1 MAVKMKRR
9 VLLLVPAALSGCE
22 ELRTPATLPQAVLAG
37 APGTGAPLRA
47 AVFATAAAFAN
58 QGAALQGRP
67 ADTALAIARL
77 EALEMEV
84 ADRRAWPA
92 LSPSIGF
99 AMRTARD
106 ETRSA
111 LGAAQR
117 AAGGDV
123 VRALSLTASRL
134 RAGDRAGAAAALS
147 ASLFEPGG
155 EATLDRLAAIGPLPA
170 AEQASAALARDV
182 RRLDL
187 DRGWAGA
194 GNWWQAGAPGAIT
207 DGLGLGE

>member
-1 MAVKMKRR
+1 MTTRR
-9 VLLLVPAALSGCE
+9 IFLLAPFALPACE
-22 ELRTPATLPQAVLAG
+22 ELRTPATPPPAVLAG
-37 APGTGAPLRA
+37 APRAGAPMRA
-47 AVFATAAAFAN
+47 AVFATAAAFVN
-58 QGAALQGRP
+58 QGAGLESRP
-67 ADTALAIARL
+67 ADAALAIARL

-92 LSPSIGF
+92 LSPTVAI

-106 ETRSA
+106 ETRAA
-111 LGAAQR
+111 LGIAQR
-117 AAGGDV
+117 APGGDV

-134 RAGDRAGAAAALS
+134 RAGDRAGAAAALP

-155 EATLDRLAAIGPLPA
+155 EATLDRLATLGALPA
-170 AEQASAALARDV
+170 AEQATAALARDV

>member
-1 MAVKMKRR
+1 VIRR
-9 VLLLVPAALSGCE
+9 RAILAAPLGLVACE
-22 ELRTPATLPQAVLAG
+22 ELRTPATPPPAVLAA
-37 APGTGAPLRA
+37 APTAGAPLRA

-58 QGAALQGRP
+58 QGAGLEGRP
-67 ADTALAIARL
+67 ADAALAVARL
-77 EALEMEV
+77 EALQMEV

-92 LSPSIGF
+92 LSPTIVI

-106 ETRSA
+106 ETRAA
-111 LGAAQR
+111 LGIAQR
-117 AAGGDV
+117 APGADV
-123 VRALSLTASRL
+123 VRALSMTAARL
-134 RAGDRAGAAAALS
+134 RAGDRAGAAAALP

-155 EATLDRLAAIGPLPA
+155 EATLDRLAAPGPLPA
-170 AEQASAALARDV
+170 AEQATAALAREV

-194 GNWWQAGAPGAIT
+194 GNWWQGGAPGAIT

>member
-1 MAVKMKRR
+1 MKRR
-9 VLLLVPAALSGCE
+9 VLVLALAGLGACE
-22 ELRTPATLPQAVLAG
+22 ELRTPATPPPTILAG
-37 APGTGAPLRA
+37 APGAGAPMRA
-47 AVFATAAAFAN
+47 AVFATAAAFSN
-58 QGAALQGRP
+58 QGAALQGHA
-67 ADTALAIARL
+67 ADAALAIARL

-92 LSPSIGF
+92 LSPTVAI

-106 ETRSA
+106 ETRAA
-111 LGAAQR
+111 LGIAQR
-117 AAGGDV
+117 APGGDV

-134 RAGDRAGAAAALS
+134 RAGDRAGAAAALP

-155 EATLDRLAAIGPLPA
+155 EATLDRLSAIGPLPA
-170 AEQASAALARDV
+170 AEQATAALARDV

-194 GNWWQAGAPGAIT
+194 GNWWQSGAPGAIT

>member
-1 MAVKMKRR
+1 MMKRR
-9 VLLLVPAALSGCE
+9 LLLLAPAGLLACE
-22 ELRTPATLPQAVLAG
+22 ELRTPATLPPAILASTPG
-37 APGTGAPLRA
+37 AGAPLRA
-47 AVFATAAAFAN
+47 GVFATAAAFTN
-58 QGAALQGRP
+58 QGAGLEGRP
-67 ADTALAIARL
+67 AEAALAIARL

-84 ADRRAWPA
+84 ADRRAWPS
-92 LSPSIGF
+92 LSPSIAI

-106 ETRSA
+106 ETRAA
-111 LGAAQR
+111 LGIAQR
-117 AAGGDV
+117 APGGDV
-123 VRALSLTASRL
+123 VRALSITASRL
-134 RAGDRAGAAAALS
+134 RANDRAGAAAALP

-155 EATLDRLAAIGPLPA
+155 EATLDRLAALGPLPA

-187 DRGWAGA
+187 DRGWSGA

>member
-1 MAVKMKRR
+1 MRR
-9 VLLLVPAALSGCE
+9 RALMLALPGLAACE
-22 ELRTPATLPQAVLAG
+22 ELRTPATPPPAVLAG
-37 APGTGAPLRA
+37 APAAGAPLRA

-58 QGAALQGRP
+58 QGA
-67 ADTALAIARL
+67 LAVARL
-77 EALEMEV
+77 EALQMEV

-92 LSPSIGF
+92 LSPTIAI

-106 ETRSA
+106 ETRA
-111 LGAAQR
+111 TLGIAQR
-117 AAGGDV
+117 AAGADV
-123 VRALSLTASRL
+123 VRALSLVASRL
-134 RAGDRAGAAAALS
+134 RAGDRAGAAAALIPT
-147 ASLFEPGG
+147 LFEPGG
-155 EATLDRLAAIGPLPA
+155 EATLDRLAAPGPLPA
-170 AEQASAALARDV
+170 AEQATAALAREV

>member
-1 MAVKMKRR
+1 MALTTRR
-9 VLLLVPAALSGCE
+9 ILLLGPFCLPGCE
-22 ELRTPATLPQAVLAG
+22 ELRPPATVPPAVLAG
-37 APGTGAPLRA
+37 TPGTGGPLRA
-47 AVFATAAAFAN
+47 AVAATAEAFTN
-58 QGAALQGRP
+58 QGAGLQGRP
-67 ADTALAIARL
+67 AEAALAIARL

-92 LSPSIGF
+92 LSPSIGI

-106 ETRSA
+106 ETRAA
-111 LGAAQR
+111 LGVAQR
-117 AAGGDV
+117 APGADV
-123 VRALSLTASRL
+123 VRALAQVAARL
-134 RAGDRAGAAAALS
+134 RAGDRAGAAAALP
-147 ASLFEPGG
+147 AGLFEPGG
-155 EATLDRLAAIGPLPA
+155 EATLDRLGALGPLPA
-170 AEQASAALARDV
+170 AEQATAALARDV

>member
-1 MAVKMKRR
+1 MTTRRIFLLAAVA
-9 VLLLVPAALSGCE
+9 LPACE
-22 ELRTPATLPQAVLAG
+22 ELRTPATLPPAVLAG
-37 APGTGAPLRA
+37 APGAGAPMRA

-58 QGAALQGRP
+58 QGAGLEGRP
-67 ADTALAIARL
+67 ADAALAIARL

-92 LSPSIGF
+92 LSPTVAI

-106 ETRSA
+106 ETRAA
-111 LGAAQR
+111 LGIAQR
-117 AAGGDV
+117 APGGDV

-134 RAGDRAGAAAALS
+134 RAGDGAGAAAALP

-155 EATLDRLAAIGPLPA
+155 EATLDRLAALGALPA
-170 AEQASAALARDV
+170 AEQATAALARDV

>member
-1 MAVKMKRR
+1 M
-9 VLLLVPAALSGCE
+9 LLGALALPACA
-22 ELRTPATLPQAVLAG
+22 ELRTPAPPPPGVLAG
-37 APGTGAPLRA
+37 APGAGAPLRA
-47 AVFATAAAFAN
+47 AVAATADAFAN

-67 ADTALAIARL
+67 AEAALAIARL
-77 EALEMEV
+77 EALELEV

-106 ETRSA
+106 ETRAA
-111 LGAAQR
+111 LGIAQR
-117 AAGGDV
+117 ADGADV
-123 VRALSLTASRL
+123 VRALSQVSARL
-134 RAGDRAGAAAALS
+134 RAGERAGAAAAL
-147 ASLFEPGG
+147 AAPLFDPGG
-155 EATLDRLAAIGPLPA
+155 EATLDRLGAIGPLPA
-170 AEQASAALARDV
+170 AEQATAALARDV

>member
-1 MAVKMKRR
+1 MKRR
-9 VLLLVPAALSGCE
+9 VLLLAPIALFGCE
-22 ELRTPATLPQAVLAG
+22 ELRTPATLPPTILAG
-37 APGTGAPLRA
+37 APGSGAPLRA
-47 AVFATAAAFAN
+47 AVFAAAAAFTN
-58 QGAALQGRP
+58 QGAAVQGRP
-67 ADTALAIARL
+67 ADAALAIARL

-92 LSPSIGF
+92 LSPSVGI

-106 ETRSA
+106 ETRAA
-111 LGAAQR
+111 LGIAQR
-117 AAGGDV
+117 APGGDV

-134 RAGDRAGAAAALS
+134 RAGDRGGAAAALP
-147 ASLFEPGG
+147 AILFEPGG
-155 EATLDRLAAIGPLPA
+155 EATLDRLGAIGPLPA
-170 AEQASAALARDV
+170 AEQATAALARDV

>member
-1 MAVKMKRR
+1 MTTWRIF
-9 VLLLVPAALSGCE
+9 LLAPFALPACA
-22 ELRTPATLPQAVLAG
+22 ELRTPATTPPAVLAG
-37 APGTGAPLRA
+37 APGAGAPMRA
-47 AVFATAAAFAN
+47 AVFATASAFAN
-58 QGAALQGRP
+58 QGAGLEGRP
-67 ADTALAIARL
+67 ADAALAIARL

-92 LSPSIGF
+92 LSPTVAI

-106 ETRSA
+106 ETRA
-111 LGAAQR
+111 AVGIAQR
-117 AAGGDV
+117 APGGDV

-134 RAGDRAGAAAALS
+134 RAGDRAGAAAALP

-155 EATLDRLAAIGPLPA
+155 EATLDRLAAPGALPA
-170 AEQASAALARDV
+170 AEQATAALARDV

>member
-1 MAVKMKRR
+1 MTLRRR
-9 VLLLVPAALSGCE
+9 VLLGALTLPACA
-22 ELRTPATLPQAVLAG
+22 ELRTPAALPPGVLAS

-58 QGAALQGRP
+58 QGAALQGQP
-67 ADTALAIARL
+67 AEAALAIARL
-77 EALEMEV
+77 EALEIEV

-92 LSPSIGF
+92 LSPSVGF

-106 ETRSA
+106 ETRAA
-111 LGAAQR
+111 LGIAQR
-117 AAGGDV
+117 APGADV
-123 VRALSLTASRL
+123 VRALALVASRL
-134 RAGDRAGAAAALS
+134 RAGNRAGAVDALP
-147 ASLFEPGG
+147 ATLFEPGG

-170 AEQASAALARDV
+170 AEQATAALARDV

>member
-1 MAVKMKRR
+1 MMGRR
-9 VLLLVPAALSGCE
+9 LLLTAPFGLLACE
-22 ELRTPATLPQAVLAG
+22 ELRTPATPPPAVLAG
-37 APGTGAPLRA
+37 APAAGAPLRA
-47 AVFATAAAFAN
+47 AVFATAAAFTN
-58 QGAALQGRP
+58 QGAGLEGRP
-67 ADTALAIARL
+67 ADAALAVARL
-77 EALEMEV
+77 EALQMEV

-92 LSPSIGF
+92 LSPTIVI

-106 ETRSA
+106 ETRAA
-111 LGAAQR
+111 LGVAQR

-123 VRALSLTASRL
+123 VRALSQAATRL
-134 RAGDRAGAAAALS
+134 RAGDRAGAAAALP
-147 ASLFEPGG
+147 ATLFEPGG
-155 EATLDRLAAIGPLPA
+155 EATLDRLAAPGPLPA
-170 AEQASAALARDV
+170 AEQATAALAREV

>member
-1 MAVKMKRR
+1 MTTRR
-9 VLLLVPAALSGCE
+9 MFLLAPLALGACE
-22 ELRTPATLPQAVLAG
+22 ELRTPATLPPAILAG
-37 APGTGAPLRA
+37 APGAGAPLRA

-58 QGAALQGRP
+58 QGTALQDRP
-67 ADTALAIARL
+67 AETALAIARL
-77 EALEMEV
+77 EALELEV
-84 ADRRAWPA
+84 ADRRAWPS

-106 ETRSA
+106 ETRAA
-111 LGAAQR
+111 LGVAQR
-117 AAGGDV
+117 APGTEV
-123 VRALSLTASRL
+123 VQALSRTAARL
-134 RAGDRAGAAAALS
+134 RAGDRAGAAAALP

-170 AEQASAALARDV
+170 AEQATAALARDV

>member
-1 MAVKMKRR
+1 MTLRR
-9 VLLLVPAALSGCE
+9 SLLLGVVALPACA
-22 ELRTPATLPQAVLAG
+22 ELRTPATPPPGVLAATPG
-37 APGTGAPLRA
+37 AGAPLRA
-47 AVFATAAAFAN
+47 AVFATAEAFAN
-58 QGAALQGRP
+58 QGASLQGQP
-67 ADTALAIARL
+67 AEAALAIARL

-92 LSPSIGF
+92 LSPSIAI

-106 ETRSA
+106 ETRAA
-111 LGAAQR
+111 LGIAQR
-117 AAGGDV
+117 APGADV
-123 VRALSLTASRL
+123 VRALSAVSARL
-134 RAGDRAGAAAALS
+134 RAGDRAGAAAALP
-147 ASLFEPGG
+147 ATLFEPGG
-155 EATLDRLAAIGPLPA
+155 EATLDRLGAIGALPA
-170 AEQASAALARDV
+170 AEQATAALARDV

>member
-1 MAVKMKRR
+1 MTTRR
-9 VLLLVPAALSGCE
+9 IFLLAPFALPACE
-22 ELRTPATLPQAVLAG
+22 ELRTPATLPPAILTGAAGAG
-37 APGTGAPLRA
+37 APMRS
-47 AVFATAAAFAN
+47 AVFATASAFAD
-58 QGAALQGRP
+58 QGAGLAGRP
-67 ADTALAIARL
+67 ADAALAVARL

-84 ADRRAWPA
+84 ADRRAWPS
-92 LSPSIGF
+92 LSPTVGI

-106 ETRSA
+106 ETRAA
-111 LGAAQR
+111 LGIAQR
-117 AAGGDV
+117 APGGDV

-134 RAGDRAGAAAALS
+134 RAGDRAGAAAALP

-155 EATLDRLAAIGPLPA
+155 EATLDRLAALGALPA
-170 AEQASAALARDV
+170 AEQATAALARDV

-194 GNWWQAGAPGAIT
+194 GNWWQVGAPGAIT